1 MFRIQEIPN
10 TGMDVPLC
18 AQSTSTCAFHDNREN
33 DTRLTLTIAHV
44 LDLVGDGA
52 KAEEVGDDIDGL
64 YGYKCHLTVT
74 TRKEL
79 SKYVETLFCR
89 AWATYS
95 GEMEQQVEF
104 LDWLPEPGGFPP
116 SLLIDYQPTS

>member
-1 MFRIQEIPN
+1 MFRIQETLK

-18 AQSTSTCAFHDNREN
+18 AQSTSTCAFHDNRAN

-44 LDLVGDGA
+44 LDLVGDGS
-52 KAEEVGDDIDGL
+52 KAGELGDDIAGL
-64 YGYKCHLTVT
+64 YGYEGHLTVT
-74 TRKEL
+74 TRKNL

-95 GEMEQQVEF
+95 GEVEQQVEF
-104 LDWLPEPGGFPP
+104 LHWLPEPGEFPP
-116 SLLIDYQPTS
+116 ALLIDYQPTH